1 MERFPPEL
9 ICSAI
14 IPNVSQIMLDNSKEV
29 RDKAYDIILKATELV
44 KAKAD
49 IMEDKP
55 FEPVVQKQPQ
65 QPQQQ
70 SNPMPNPMPIPRPNP
85 QPNPQPSS
93 MPNPVSNL
101 ISNPVAKSNPNPIQ
115 PPPQSQTTSSSSSG
129 YGFSWGGLLSNT
141 LSKVVTSVTGIEV
154 YIYIYI
160 IL

>member
-29 RDKAYDIILKATELV
+29 RDKAYDIILKATELI

-65 QPQQQ
+65 QQQQQQ

-85 QPNPQPSS
+85 QPNPQPK
-93 MPNPVSNL
+93 P
-101 ISNPVAKSNPNPIQ
+101 NPNPIQ

-154 YIYIYI
+154 FIYIYI
-160 IL
+160 IFFRN